1 MLQARSTAIA
11 RPLAPEG
18 DFKPAGE
25 RTGAKGRRRIGVK
38 SMLFLLLAGCFLFAL
53 MIIAQYSS
61 MVTLQYRLSLVESR
75 METLQE
81 EYRVLEQEAAR
92 LGSLG
97 RIETIARSELGMQ
110 DPESGQIRVLTAGR
124 EGGSTG
130 GE

>member
-1 MLQARSTAIA
+1 
-11 RPLAPEG
+11 
-18 DFKPAGE
+18 
-25 RTGAKGRRRIGVK
+25 
-38 SMLFLLLAGCFLFAL
+38 MLFLLLAGCFLFAL

-61 MVTLQYRLSLVESR
+61 MVTLQYRLGLVESR

-92 LGSLG
+92 LGSLA

-110 DPESGQIRVLTAGR
+110 EPESGQIRILTAGR
-124 EGGSTG
+124 EGGNTG